1 MRPAGLA
8 QVEAAKKDGR
18 WDAAYAGAREM
29 VIPEDFLAAL
39 AKSKKASAFY
49 ATLDRTNLFS
59 IYHRLHTAKK
69 PETRAARIER
79 ILAQLARGER
89 FH

>member
-1 MRPAGLA
+1 MRTGSMRGPVVPRYIIMCRPEPIISGWKPAKA
-8 QVEAAKKDGR
+8 EVPK
-18 WDAAYAGAREM
+18 AR
-29 VIPEDFLAAL
+29 
-39 AKSKKASAFY
+39 AFY

-69 PETRAARIER
+69 PQTRAARIER